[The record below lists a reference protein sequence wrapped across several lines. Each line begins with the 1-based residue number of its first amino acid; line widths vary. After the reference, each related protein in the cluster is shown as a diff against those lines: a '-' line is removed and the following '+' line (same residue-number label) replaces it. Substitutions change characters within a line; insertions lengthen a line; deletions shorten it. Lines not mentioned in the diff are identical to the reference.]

1 MTGKKWLLLLPLG
14 GILTALCLVLPA
26 LGFLQ
31 WVTMVPAFVW
41 LFAAVAREKKLR
53 YRAFYGAGVLYF
65 LPFYLTIYHWF
76 FYLYPMEFAGVSKS
90 AAFALVVTCWLGLSL
105 LQTVFSALVFPLFSY
120 LSRTRVL
127 RRVPLLLPLLFAVQY
142 TVSEWGQTFTW
153 MGVPWSRL
161 VLGQIR
167 MGFFVNS
174 ASLFGPYLLTFL
186 LVLCNALIAYLM
198 LYREKWRVC
207 AISAATVVIF
217 AAVTG
222 AIGYA
227 TARPQAGEPLVVAAV
242 QGNIGSSQKW
252 SSKSTQRTMEVYDR
266 YTAEA
271 AAAGADIVVFPET
284 FLPYALTESNSIG
297 LFVRNLAIRYDV
309 TILCGALHYNGYDR
323 YNAMFVV
330 YPDGSIDEEI
340 YAKRKLVPF
349 GEYVPWRPVIE
360 VVLPIL
366 SDINMLSSDF
376 DAGEGSALIDT
387 PFGKVGGL
395 ICFDSI
401 YEHLT
406 LDSVRDGAE
415 ILVLPTN
422 DSWFTDSAAVY
433 MHSGQA
439 RLRAI
444 ESGKWIVRSADTGIS
459 SVIDPR
465 GGSHEELAP
474 LVEGMSLTTAY
485 VNHTRTVYSYIGNT
499 LIYLM
504 IAALVALPAVDLVCY
519 LKSKKQ
525 KQKKNR

>member
-1 MTGKKWLLLLPLG
+1 MTEKKWLILLPFG
-14 GILTALCLVLPA
+14 GILTALCLVLPV

-31 WVTMVPAFVW
+31 WVTMAPALVW
-41 LFAAVAREKKLR
+41 LFAAALRKEKPR

-76 FYLYPMEFAGVSKS
+76 FYLYPMEFAGVGKS
-90 AAFALVVTCWLGLSL
+90 AALVLVVTCWLGLSL
-105 LQTVFSALVFPLFSY
+105 LQTTFSALVFPLFSY
-120 LSRTRVL
+120 LSGTRLL
-127 RRVPLLLPLLFAVQY
+127 RRVPLLLPVLFAVQY
-142 TVSEWGQTFTW
+142 AVSEWGQTFTW
-153 MGVPWSRL
+153 MGVPWARL
-161 VLGQIR
+161 PLGQIK
-167 MGFFVNS
+167 MGIFLNS
-174 ASLFGPYLLTFL
+174 ASLLGPYLLTFL
-186 LVLCNALIAYLM
+186 LVLCNALVAYLI
-198 LYREKWRVC
+198 LYREKWRFC

-227 TARPQAGEPLVVAAV
+227 AASPEAGKPLVVAAV

-252 SSKSTQRTMEVYDR
+252 STQSTQKTMDVYEK

-271 AAAGADIVVFPET
+271 AAAGADIVAFPET
-284 FLPYALTESNSIG
+284 FLPYALAENNLVGT
-297 LFVRNLAIRYDV
+297 FVRDLATEYDV
-309 TILCGALHYNGYDR
+309 TILCGALYYGTDGS
-323 YNAMFVV
+323 YNALFTV

-340 YAKRKLVPF
+340 YFKRNLVPF
-349 GEYVPWRPVIE
+349 GEYVPWRPFIE
-360 VVLPIL
+360 AVLPIL
-366 SDINMLSSDF
+366 SDINMLSKDF
-376 DAGEGSALIDT
+376 TPGTDSALIDT
-387 PFGKVGGL
+387 PYGKIGGL

-401 YEHLT
+401 YERLT

-433 MHSGQA
+433 MHSAQA
-439 RLRAI
+439 SLRAI
-444 ESGKWIVRSADTGIS
+444 ESGKWIVRAADTGIS

-465 GGSHEELAP
+465 GNSHEELPP

-485 VNHTRTVYSYIGNT
+485 VNNTRTFYSYIGNT

-504 IAALVALPAVDLVCY
+504 IAALLALPTADLICY

-525 KQKKNR
+525 K

>member
-1 MTGKKWLLLLPLG
+1 MTEKKWLLLLPCG

-26 LGFLQ
+26 VGFLQ
-31 WVTMVPAFVW
+31 WVTMTPALVW
-41 LFAAVAREKKLR
+41 LFAAVARAQKPR

-76 FYLYPMEFAGVSKS
+76 FYLYPMEFAGVTKS
-90 AAFALVVTCWLGLSL
+90 AALALVVTCWLGLSL
-105 LQTVFSALVFPLFSY
+105 LQTTFSALVFPLFSY
-120 LSRTRVL
+120 LSGTRLL
-127 RRVPLLLPLLFAVQY
+127 RRVPLLLPVLFAAQY
-142 TVSEWGQTFTW
+142 TVAEWGQTFTW

-161 VLGQIR
+161 VLGQIE
-167 MGFFVNS
+167 MGVFKNS

-186 LVLCNALIAYLM
+186 LVLCNAYLAYLI
-198 LYREKWRVC
+198 LYREKWRIC
-207 AISAATVVIF
+207 AISAATVVVF

-227 TARPQAGEPLVVAAV
+227 TAKPQAGESLVVAAV

-252 SSKSTQRTMEVYDR
+252 TSHSTQKTMEVYEK

-271 AAAGADIVVFPET
+271 AAAGADLVVFPET
-284 FLPYALTESNSIG
+284 FLPYPLTESNSIG
-297 LFVRNLAIRYDV
+297 MFVRNLAIRYDV
-309 TILCGALHYNGYDR
+309 TILCGALHYGDEDR
-323 YNAMFVV
+323 YNAMFAV
-330 YPDGSIDEEI
+330 YPDGSVDEEV
-340 YAKRKLVPF
+340 YFKRNLVPF
-349 GEYVPWRPVIE
+349 GEYVPWRPFIE
-360 VVLPIL
+360 AVLPIL

-376 DAGEGSALIDT
+376 AAGDGSALITT
-387 PFGKVGGL
+387 PYGKVGGL

-401 YEHLT
+401 YERLT

-415 ILVLPTN
+415 LLVLPTN

-465 GGSHEELAP
+465 GNSHEELPP

-485 VNHTRTVYSYIGNT
+485 VNNTRTVYSYIGNSFV
-499 LIYLM
+499 YLL
-504 IAALVALPAVDLVCY
+504 IAALVALPAIELSCY
-519 LKSKKQ
+519 LKNKKQ
-525 KQKKNR
+525 A